1 MGKWIM
7 ERMREPSTYAA
18 VGLAVVGIGVLMNN
32 AGVIIA
38 GIVAGVGAFILKERG
53 LI

>member
-1 MGKWIM
+1 MEKWIA

-18 VGLAVVGIGVLMNN
+18 IGLGIVGVGILINN
-32 AGVIIA
+32 SWFVIA